1 MAREAASRPGDGNAF
16 TRFFDRVDSALEPIF
31 GAPLATGGLEQ
42 EDAAE
47 LRTRPCPV
55 CGHAIFEHTFD
66 DLSGNIVMTCP
77 TSERLPERATTGPLN
92 ELGMPAHGRRLER
105 YEQRASAG

>member
-1 MAREAASRPGDGNAF
+1 MARDAASRPGDGNAF